1 MIITMM
7 TAVIIAMTIMMTAM
21 ITMMIRIM
29 TIITMIPARII
40 RAERI
45 TLIPEQ
51 ATLPAAA
58 EMTAVRVP
66 ETIPAEA
73 KQIPETDLM
82 PEQRKVSDLTIFWT
96 FRHKACMIVNG

>member
-45 TLIPEQ
+45 TLIPEPAVLEQ

-58 EMTAVRVP
+58 
-66 ETIPAEA
+66 
-73 KQIPETDLM
+73 
-82 PEQRKVSDLTIFWT
+82 
-96 FRHKACMIVNG
+96 